1 MAERPS
7 PYVKRGAGDIIRA
20 DDWNEMQIQGREALA
35 AHNHAAGQG
44 APVPREGIQDRAI
57 NETKVD
63 PASRLTLQSLSVN
76 AELRA
81 LSIEAGTS
89 LKAASLEIGGTS
101 RTQNL
106 DVRGELKVNARVLLA
121 DIDSILNSLK
131 SQVNRTGDNLSG
143 SFSITGNLGLRLDKP
158 PTAVL
163 QLGSVSVMDI
173 GPPGAPWT
181 NLGWNAY
188 FDSNGNWQRVA
199 TNRPGVNLHL
209 SAESGAGQEC
219 RLLRMEADGSN
230 VRNIATFGS
239 TISFLAESNLGLG
252 TTAPRARLDVR
263 GAIHAGGSDIYFT
276 ETTHR
281 HTGFGN
287 TLGYAA
293 IENDG
298 GDYGAL
304 MILGRQTNSGLGR
317 VVKMWDNVFIAGN
330 LGTHGYSPTPH
341 TPGWGGGIHTFDIE
355 AEATIWARNGMQ
367 TGNRDLAENFN
378 TREILEAGDVVSMDP
393 ESDGMIRCRQAR
405 DPMVLGVVSTL
416 PGMLLGADPA
426 RRIPL
431 PGEYPVALS
440 GRVPCKAS
448 AENGPIRKGDLLT
461 PASIP
466 GHAMRAGDAQPG
478 TIIGKAL
485 TDLDGTTGLIDIFV
499 FIH

>member
-44 APVPREGIQDRAI
+44 ASIPREGITDRAI

-63 PASRLTLQSLSVN
+63 PASRLTLQSLSVS

-89 LKAASLEIGGTS
+89 LKAASLEIGGPGRAQS
-101 RTQNL
+101 L
-106 DVRGELKVNARVLLA
+106 EVKGELKVNARSVLA
-121 DIDSILNSLK
+121 EIDGILNSLK
-131 SQVNRTGDNLSG
+131 SQVNRNGDILRG
-143 SFSITGNLGLRLDKP
+143 SFSITEKLGLGLDRP
-158 PTAVL
+158 ATARL
-163 QLGSVSVMDI
+163 QLGALCAIDT
-173 GPPGAPWT
+173 GPDNAAWL

-188 FDSNGNWQRVA
+188 YDGAWRRIDNGRA
-199 TNRPGVNLHL
+199 SVNLHM
-209 SAESGAGQEC
+209 SAEDGAGQEYRFQRC
-219 RLLRMEADGSN
+219 EPNGSN
-230 VRNIATFGS
+230 LRNIATLG
-239 TISFLAESNLGLG
+239 TRTSFIAESNFGIG
-252 TTAPRARLDVR
+252 TTTPQARLDVR

-287 TLGYAA
+287 TQGYAA

-304 MILGRQTNSGLGR
+304 MILGRQTNSSLGR

-393 ESDGMIRCRQAR
+393 DSDGMIRCRQAR

-448 AENGPIRKGDLLT
+448 TENGPIRKGDLLT

-466 GHAMRAGDAQPG
+466 GHAMRAGDAQAG

-485 TDLDGTTGLIDIFV
+485 TDLDSATGLIDIFV

>member
-35 AHNHAAGQG
+35 AHNHSAGQG
-44 APVPREGIQDRAI
+44 APIPREGIQDKAI
-57 NETKVD
+57 NEAKLD
-63 PASRLTLQSLSVN
+63 PASTPTFQALNVS
-76 AELRA
+76 AALRTQ
-81 LSIEAGTS
+81 SIEASAG
-89 LKAASLEIGGTS
+89 LKGASLEIGGNS

-106 DVRGELKVNARVLLA
+106 EVRGELKVNARVVLA
-121 DIDSILNSLK
+121 EIDSILNSLK
-131 SQVNRTGDNLSG
+131 SQVNRNGDILRAN
-143 SFSITGNLGLRLDKP
+143 FSITEKLGLGLDRP
-158 PTAVL
+158 ATARL
-163 QLGSVSVMDI
+163 QLGDLCVIDM
-173 GPPGAPWT
+173 GPSNAPWL
-181 NLGWNAY
+181 NLGWNSYYDGA
-188 FDSNGNWQRVA
+188 WRRVDN
-199 TNRPGVNLHL
+199 NRASVNLHM
-209 SAESGAGQEC
+209 SGEDGAGQEY
-219 RLLRMEADGSN
+219 RFQRGEPNGNNL
-230 VRNIATFGS
+230 RNIAVLGTS
-239 TISFLAESNLGLG
+239 TSFIAESNFGLG
-252 TTAPRARLDVR
+252 TNAPRARLDVR

-298 GDYGAL
+298 GDYNAL
-304 MILGRQTNSGLGR
+304 MILGRQTNSNLGR

-341 TPGWGGGIHTFDIE
+341 TPGWGGGIHTYDIE
-355 AEATIWARNGMQ
+355 AEATIWSRNGMQ

-378 TREILEAGDVVSMDP
+378 TQEILEAGDVVSMDP
-393 ESDGMIRCRQAR
+393 ASDGMIRCRHAR